1 MIEAPTMNIPK
12 KRKGFIGPNNTIL
25 GTITNANIAIIINI
39 PARMI
44 FAVFPITGELV
55 LNKGLETLLFFVFTT
70 FDAISCKAP

>member
-1 MIEAPTMNIPK
+1 MAYYINFLLILLK
-12 KRKGFIGPNNTIL
+12 KFKLLIL
-25 GTITNANIAIIINI
+25 NAVVTIIINI

-55 LNKGLETLLFFVFTT
+55 LNKGFDTLLFFTFTT